1 MFVITQGDSDSDL
14 DNNHERSEAESRRK
28 KLSREERKLEAYVKQ
43 IEKMEKKEKKRQQ
56 PQKEHRPILRV
67 SSDEG
72 KTPHNRGLRGQKR
85 PSHKRRSNGSSSG
98 LKKKRARASS
108 FSSEPLSPDEVSSS
122 ASTPTTPKTV
132 TTIAEEPLVETPSTS
147 PSRNFRF
154 PKTKADENSQDGYFK
169 TEAVSSSVLSSPIS
183 PCSPRESET
192 ETKQTLSTA
201 SSNSDIA
208 MEIEMEES
216 EAGRLDDSC
225 EVLVTLNGTASG
237 DLGSALSV
245 RLAEISNMAGS
256 ESNTPSPCPSTSGT
270 YIFHLFVAIYNITNG
285 LSQID
290 QRPKLWD
297 KYMSFQLLEDERSF
311 LLSSKWNYLDV
322 TYEPV
327 YSKNNSNFFS
337 VPIIFSPISH
347 LLLNILL
354 FLIKRKVRNSG

>member
-1 MFVITQGDSDSDL
+1 MLGYGNGNVLFLFSILDSIPLFQGDSDSDL
-14 DNNHERSEAESRRK
+14 DNNHERSEAENRRK

-43 IEKMEKKEKKRQQ
+43 IEKMEKKEKKRQA
-56 PQKEHRPILRV
+56 PQKEHRPVLRV

-72 KTPHNRGLRGQKR
+72 KALNKGMRGQKR
-85 PSHKRRSNGSSSG
+85 LSHKRRTNGPSSG

-132 TTIAEEPLVETPSTS
+132 TTIPEEPLVETPSTS

-154 PKTKADENSQDGYFK
+154 PKTKVDENSQDGFFK
-169 TEAVSSSVLSSPIS
+169 TEAVSSSVLSSPLS

-192 ETKQTLSTA
+192 ETKPTLSTA

-208 MEIEMEES
+208 MECIEMEES

-225 EVLVTLNGTASG
+225 EVHVSLNGTTSG

-245 RLAEISNMAGS
+245 RLAEISNVAGI

-270 YIFHLFVAIYNITNG
+270 CICG
-285 LSQID
+285 
-290 QRPKLWD
+290 
-297 KYMSFQLLEDERSF
+297 
-311 LLSSKWNYLDV
+311 
-322 TYEPV
+322 
-327 YSKNNSNFFS
+327 S
-337 VPIIFSPISH
+337 VE
-347 LLLNILL
+347 N
-354 FLIKRKVRNSG
+354 